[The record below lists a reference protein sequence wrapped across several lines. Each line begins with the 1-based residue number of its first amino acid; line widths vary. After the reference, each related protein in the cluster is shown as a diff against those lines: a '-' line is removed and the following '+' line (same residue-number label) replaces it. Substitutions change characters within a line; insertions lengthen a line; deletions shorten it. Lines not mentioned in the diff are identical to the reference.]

1 MYCISKRINP
11 NGEQVNEISP
21 RRRTR
26 SSRSD
31 ATESELVIP
40 GLTKSQPQAK
50 KRRFQNEFNELKL
63 HRELPKQIMSS
74 QKALEMLKDNYN
86 ISVIKDHYYLP
97 KNGGLAE
104 DDGHCVLGVDYFSTI
119 QEMRENL
126 CAFGLP
132 SIAKGSKLSETS
144 ERELDAWIRCAN
156 IRLLRSSDESVSVPQ
171 FVKLMPKVARKVL
184 KSLGYTLSDN
194 THTYLLPGTTMH
206 QSRLGQDQF
215 DTVIDLINYI
225 ARFGLD
231 DTQKPDDSDIQI
243 SEEDIV
249 NFEIFVASV
258 ATFDVR

>member
-1 MYCISKRINP
+1 M
-11 NGEQVNEISP
+11 NEISP

-40 GLTKSQPQAK
+40 GLKKSQPQVSK
-50 KRRFQNEFNELKL
+50 KRRFQLEFNKLELL
-63 HRELPKQIMSS
+63 RELPKQLMSS

-86 ISVIKDHYYLP
+86 ISVIEDHYYLP
-97 KNGGLAE
+97 ANNR

-144 ERELDAWIRCAN
+144 ERELDAWVRCAN
-156 IRLLRSSDESVSVPQ
+156 IRPLRSSDESASVPQ
-171 FVKLMPKVARKVL
+171 FVKLRPKEARKVL

-194 THTYLLPGTTMH
+194 THTYLLPGSTMH

-243 SEEDIV
+243 SEEDKV